1 MKPEPATEPERAA
14 VGFASS
20 AAEPS
25 HVVEEN
31 GEVGVTL
38 DSATVARIQLERL
51 IPAIRKDAVDRSRAV
66 LTGQFSEQLAPY
78 FPDFPYS
85 PNEVRFL
92 GKPVDFIVFRG
103 CDSDAVSEVVFL
115 EVKSG
120 RSRLNATERSL
131 KQAVLAGR
139 VLRVTQR
146 KSGKPIKRTIP

>member
-1 MKPEPATEPERAA
+1 MDISTLVIIAA
-14 VGFASS
+14 VLVIGLA
-20 AAEPS
+20 
-25 HVVEEN
+25 
-31 GEVGVTL
+31 VGL
-38 DSATVARIQLERL
+38 IFGRFIARIQLERL

-139 VLRVTQR
+139 VRWEEYRVPER
-146 KSGKPIKRTIP
+146 VVRR